1 MSQNMPKVSPSDITI
16 LHTESSKGWGGQEI
30 RILQESI
37 GIRDRGYRVLI
48 AAERDSIIYKKA
60 EEKGF
65 QVFDVK
71 FLKFSPA
78 SFIRLK
84 QIIEDH
90 KVKIINTHSS
100 KDSWIGS
107 IAAKTASNRPKI
119 IRTRHLST
127 PISNS
132 LSSRFIYDIMP
143 DLIIT
148 TGEAIRLRM
157 IEQNRFNPK
166 KIFSI
171 PTGVILEKFNRERV
185 NASLEKKEF
194 NIGAVGVLRS
204 WKGHEFLL
212 KAFPI
217 IVREIRGLHC
227 YIVGDGPQYNRL
239 LNLAKELEIEKFVT
253 FTGHRED
260 IPEVLASLDLLIH
273 PSYANEGVPQTILQ
287 ALAMEVPVIAS
298 KAGAIPEV
306 IVHGKTGILIE
317 PRNEIEIARTVIEL
331 YHDKRLRENLA
342 KAGRELVEREYSH
355 EKMIEKIDKLYRQLL
370 M

>member
-1 MSQNMPKVSPSDITI
+1 MFKKIRKNSNTEITI

-30 RILQESI
+30 RIIQESL
-37 GIRDRGYRVLI
+37 GMEERGYRVLI
-48 AAERDSIIYKKA
+48 AAERDSKIYERAKDL
-60 EEKGF
+60 GF
-65 QVFDVK
+65 QVYDVNFQK
-71 FLKFSPA
+71 FFPSSYIKLK
-78 SFIRLK
+78 K
-84 QIIEDH
+84 IIEDE
-90 KVKIINTHSS
+90 KVKIVNTHSS
-100 KDSWIGS
+100 KDSWIVS
-107 IAAKTASNRPKI
+107 ILATVSSKGPKI
-119 IRTRHLST
+119 VRTRHLST
-127 PISNS
+127 PISKS
-132 LSSRFIYDIMP
+132 LLSKFLYDLVP
-143 DLIIT
+143 DIVIT
-148 TGEAIRLRM
+148 TGEAIRERM
-157 IEQNRFNPK
+157 IEYNRFNPE
-166 KIFSI
+166 KIISI
-171 PTGVILEKFNRERV
+171 PTGVEIERFSKSKIIP
-185 NASLEKKEF
+185 SLKKGEF
-194 NIGAVGVLRS
+194 TIGAVGVLRS

-212 KAFPI
+212 KAIPI

-227 YIVGDGPQYNRL
+227 YIVGDGPQYIRL

-260 IPEVLASLDLLIH
+260 IPEVLASFDLLIH